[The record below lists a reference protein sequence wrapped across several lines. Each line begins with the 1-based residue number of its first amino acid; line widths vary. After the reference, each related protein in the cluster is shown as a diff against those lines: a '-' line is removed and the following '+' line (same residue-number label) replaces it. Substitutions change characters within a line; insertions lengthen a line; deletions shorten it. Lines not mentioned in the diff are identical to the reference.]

1 MIFSEIPSEKEAAD
15 ERAQATAKEE
25 GGNVMNDDS
34 LSLITDNVP
43 LVEIEF
49 QSRITQA

>member
-25 GGNVMNDDS
+25 RGNVMNDDS
-34 LSLITDNVP
+34 LPLITDNVP